1 MNDKEYIY
9 VLDYSDCTIC
19 EIIRD
24 VDDKRE
30 IEDVLKE
37 HGLKVSDK
45 PLKIDGGFIVYPWE
59 YFCPMEYLSSKI
71 EISDNTRTIHHYT
84 ATWMSFSDKL
94 KMKKGYIGN
103 KIKSLLKKI

>member
-1 MNDKEYIY
+1 ME
-9 VLDYSDCTIC
+9 
-19 EIIRD
+19 
-24 VDDKRE
+24 
-30 IEDVLKE
+30 
-37 HGLKVSDK
+37 LKVSDK

-94 KMKKGYIGN
+94 KMKKGYISN
-103 KIKSLLKKI
+103 KIKSLFKKI